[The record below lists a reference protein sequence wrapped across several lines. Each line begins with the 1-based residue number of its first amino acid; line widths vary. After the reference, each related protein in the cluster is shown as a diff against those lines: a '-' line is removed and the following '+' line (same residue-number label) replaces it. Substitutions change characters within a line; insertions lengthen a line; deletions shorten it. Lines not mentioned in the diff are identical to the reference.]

1 MNLNAVMP
9 RLSMI
14 AALDNYGKVYFS
26 LAHATTDSD
35 VIATFLQHL
44 IRILDRDDPGWQDST
59 VFLLDNATYHVSE
72 ETQVVMRKLGLQVIY
87 SGPYS
92 YSAAPIETLF
102 SGIKLGQLNP
112 NNESTGK
119 R

>member
-1 MNLNAVMP
+1 
-9 RLSMI
+9 
-14 AALDNYGKVYFS
+14 
-26 LAHATTDSD
+26 
-35 VIATFLQHL
+35 
-44 IRILDRDDPGWQDST
+44 
-59 VFLLDNATYHVSE
+59 
-72 ETQVVMRKLGLQVIY
+72 MRQLGLQVIY

-92 YSAAPIETLF
+92 YSAAPVETLF

>member
-1 MNLNAVMP
+1 
-9 RLSMI
+9 MI
-14 AALDNYGKVYFS
+14 AALDNFGRVYFS

-35 VIATFLQHL
+35 VIATFLHHL
-44 IRILDRDDPGWQDST
+44 IRILDQDDPGWQDNT
-59 VFLLDNATYHVSE
+59 VFLFDNATYHVSADI
-72 ETQVVMRKLGLQVIY
+72 QAVMRQLGLQVIY

-92 YSAAPIETLF
+92 YSAAPVETLF